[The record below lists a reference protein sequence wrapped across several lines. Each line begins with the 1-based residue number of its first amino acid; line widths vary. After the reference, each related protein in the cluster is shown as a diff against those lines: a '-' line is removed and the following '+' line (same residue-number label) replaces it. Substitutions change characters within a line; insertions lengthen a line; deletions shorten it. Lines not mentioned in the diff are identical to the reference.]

1 MSTNEERLE
10 ARLKIFKKKY
20 PLWKSGGAAK
30 RAFYKLN
37 VDDSL
42 LKTML
47 EAISNQL
54 LEKALLK
61 QIGAFVAAWKHP
73 STWLNQECWEDV
85 VILDEKLLR
94 EHYGRPAETKRGDL
108 LSEKSWEE
116 QIGEAKNEFDP
127 FQ

>member
-1 MSTNEERLE
+1 MSTIDD
-10 ARLKIFKKKY
+10 RLKIFKKAY

-30 RAFYKLN
+30 KAFYKLN

-47 EAISNQL
+47 EAINNQL
-54 LEKALLK
+54 LEKALLT
-61 QIGAFVAAWKHP
+61 QIGAFVAPWKHP

-85 VILDEKLLR
+85 VILDENLLR
-94 EHYGRPAETKRGDL
+94 KHYVRPAQTKRGDI

-116 QIGEAKNEFDP
+116 QIGEAKNEFNP
-127 FQ
+127 FK

>member
-1 MSTNEERLE
+1 MLRIEERLE
-10 ARLKIFKKKY
+10 VFKKKY

-30 RAFYKLN
+30 KAFYKLS
-37 VDDSL
+37 VDDRL
-42 LKTML
+42 LKIML
-47 EAISNQL
+47 EAITNQL

-94 EHYGRPAETKRGDL
+94 EHYGRPAETKNSEL
-108 LSEKSWEE
+108 LSNRSWEE

-127 FQ
+127 FK